1 MSIFDNVKSG
11 VSNAVE
17 TLSDTAQALVEKNR
31 VHAQKNRIKA
41 VIQCENRV
49 IDKAFIELGKYYMKN
64 LRDPE
69 NEKNEELCHTIEE
82 SIEKIKLA
90 KERYDKLTAYEESIC
105 VCPCYGDNASYEEA
119 EDESDSDDIEDITLA
134 CSNEDDYDVNP
145 FNEAAAARAEKL
157 KAVLKDESEKEAA
170 EKETEDLILED
181 AEEAA
186 TAEPE
191 PTITR
196 DLSPDDEETA
206 DDLSF

>member
-31 VHAQKNRIKA
+31 VHAQKNRIKT

-69 NEKNEELCHTIEE
+69 NEKNEELCLTIEE

-90 KERYDKLTAYEESIC
+90 KDRYDKLSAYEESIC
-105 VCPCYGDNASYEEA
+105 VCPCCCDSIPANEETN
-119 EDESDSDDIEDITLA
+119 SDSGDIEDITLA
-134 CSNEDDYDVNP
+134 CSNEDDYDVKP
-145 FNEAAAARAEKL
+145 FDEAAAARAEKL
-157 KAVLKDESEKEAA
+157 KSVLKSEQ
-170 EKETEDLILED
+170 EKED
-181 AEEAA
+181 AEKAVEDIIIESAEAD
-186 TAEPE
+186 ESV

-196 DLSPDDEETA
+196 ELSPDDEETA

>member
-1 MSIFDNVKSG
+1 MSIIDNVKSG

-64 LRDPE
+64 LRDPG
-69 NEKNEELCHTIEE
+69 NEKNEELCRAIEE

-90 KERYDKLTAYEESIC
+90 KDRYDKLSAYEDSIC
-105 VCPCYGDNASYEEA
+105 LCPCCDSAPSQEEK
-119 EDESDSDDIEDITLA
+119 EPESDDIEDITLA

-157 KAVLKDESEKEAA
+157 KAALKDDAEKEAA
-170 EKETEDLILED
+170 EKVAEDLVLGD
-181 AEEAA
+181 AEESKAVS
-186 TAEPE
+186 EP
-191 PTITR
+191 IISR

>member
-69 NEKNEELCHTIEE
+69 NEKNEELCLTIEE

-90 KERYDKLTAYEESIC
+90 KDRYDKLSAYEESIC
-105 VCPCYGDNASYEEA
+105 VCPCCCDSIPANEETN
-119 EDESDSDDIEDITLA
+119 SDSGDIEDITLA
-134 CSNEDDYDVNP
+134 CSNEDDYDVKP
-145 FNEAAAARAEKL
+145 FDEAAAARAEKL
-157 KAVLKDESEKEAA
+157 KSVLKSEQ
-170 EKETEDLILED
+170 EKED
-181 AEEAA
+181 AEKAVEDIIIESAEAD
-186 TAEPE
+186 ESV

-196 DLSPDDEETA
+196 ELSPDDEETA

>member
-17 TLSDTAQALVEKNR
+17 TLSDTAQALIEKNR
-31 VHAQKNRIKA
+31 VHAQKNRIKT

-105 VCPCYGDNASYEEA
+105 VCPCYGDNASYEE
-119 EDESDSDDIEDITLA
+119 DESDSDDIEDITLA

-145 FNEAAAARAEKL
+145 FDEAAAARAEKL

>member
-69 NEKNEELCHTIEE
+69 NERNEELCLTIEE

-90 KERYDKLTAYEESIC
+90 KDRYDKLSAYEESIC
-105 VCPCYGDNASYEEA
+105 VCPCCCDSIPANEETN
-119 EDESDSDDIEDITLA
+119 SDSGDIEDITLA
-134 CSNEDDYDVNP
+134 CSNEDDYDVKP
-145 FNEAAAARAEKL
+145 FDEAAAARAEKL
-157 KAVLKDESEKEAA
+157 KSVLKSEQ
-170 EKETEDLILED
+170 EKED
-181 AEEAA
+181 AEKAVEDIIIESAEAD
-186 TAEPE
+186 ESV

-196 DLSPDDEETA
+196 ELSPDDEETA

>member
-1 MSIFDNVKSG
+1 MSIIDNVKSG

-69 NEKNEELCHTIEE
+69 NERNEELCLTIEE

-90 KERYDKLTAYEESIC
+90 KDRYDKLSAYEESIC
-105 VCPCYGDNASYEEA
+105 VCPCCCDSIPANEETN
-119 EDESDSDDIEDITLA
+119 SDSGDIEDITLA
-134 CSNEDDYDVNP
+134 CSNEDDYDVKP
-145 FNEAAAARAEKL
+145 FDEAAAARAEKL
-157 KAVLKDESEKEAA
+157 KSVLKSEQ
-170 EKETEDLILED
+170 EKED
-181 AEEAA
+181 AEKAVEDIIIESAEAD
-186 TAEPE
+186 ESV

-196 DLSPDDEETA
+196 ELSPDDEETA